1 VLVVSTVLVGTA
13 RASVTRL
20 WVYCGVPVFG
30 SLLEVVF
37 SILVMVPSLR
47 KKKQGIKDIKET
59 SPSPSLKRHGRGST
73 QGNQSKVS
81 SKGGARKAK
90 AKRPAKNSVDEVS
103 EGSDG
108 TSAKRRLRR
117 SPHVARGSPH
127 VAKAKQQPDSVRK
140 RKKNDSADEDS
151 YISMESSEYSSESD
165 CPSSNSSASSSS
177 TNSVL
182 QQSGIYVRYAQKIAN
197 ALKGLDLKMKKL
209 KYRSVER
216 HITFNDMVKKC
227 RKVIISERSS
237 LRMRDG
243 RERRSWEFMFHSW
256 LAYAEEYPEQK
267 NTICIK
273 ENRKLACWVHEQ
285 RKKFVKSVLLEDRLV
300 LLLDNGF
307 IFQPRLHEKESMKT
321 LVDRHKGMYCS
332 TFVCL

>member
-1 VLVVSTVLVGTA
+1 
-13 RASVTRL
+13 
-20 WVYCGVPVFG
+20 
-30 SLLEVVF
+30 
-37 SILVMVPSLR
+37 MVPSLS
-47 KKKQGIKDIKET
+47 KKKQGIKEM
-59 SPSPSLKRHGRGST
+59 SPSPSLKCHGHGST
-73 QGNQSKVS
+73 QGNRSKVSRCSSRVGIS

-90 AKRPAKNSVDEVS
+90 RHAKNSIDEVS

-108 TSAKRRLRR
+108 TLAKRHLRR
-117 SPHVARGSPH
+117 SRHVAKGSPH
-127 VAKAKQQPDSVRK
+127 VAKAKKPPDNLRK
-140 RKKNDSADEDS
+140 RKRNDSADEDS
-151 YISMESSEYSSESD
+151 DNSKEYSEYSSESD
-165 CPSSNSSASSSS
+165 FPSSNSSVSSSS

-197 ALKGLDLKMKKL
+197 ALKGLDAKMKKL
-209 KYRSVER
+209 KYWSVEC

-227 RKVIISERSS
+227 RKVIITERSS

-267 NTICIK
+267 NTICGK
-273 ENRKLACWVHEQ
+273 ENPKLACWVHEQ

-307 IFQPRLHEKESMKT
+307 IFQPRLHEKQSMKT
-321 LVDRHKGMYCS
+321 LVERHKGMYFL
-332 TFVCL
+332 TFVCLLSL

>member
-1 VLVVSTVLVGTA
+1 MLVVSTVLVGTA

-37 SILVMVPSLR
+37 SILVMVPSLS

-151 YISMESSEYSSESD
+151 YISKESSEYSSESD

-182 QQSGIYVRYAQKIAN
+182 QQSGIHVRYAQKIAK

-267 NTICIK
+267 NTFCIK
-273 ENRKLACWVHEQ
+273 TNRKLACWVHEQ

>member
-1 VLVVSTVLVGTA
+1 
-13 RASVTRL
+13 
-20 WVYCGVPVFG
+20 
-30 SLLEVVF
+30 
-37 SILVMVPSLR
+37 M
-47 KKKQGIKDIKET
+47 
-59 SPSPSLKRHGRGST
+59 SPSPSLKRHGCRST

-81 SKGGARKAK
+81 RCSSHVGFSSKG
-90 AKRPAKNSVDEVS
+90 KRHAKNSVDEVS

-108 TSAKRRLRR
+108 TSAKRRLRC
-117 SPHVARGSPH
+117 SPHVAKGSPH
-127 VAKAKQQPDSVRK
+127 VAKAKKPPDNLRK
-140 RKKNDSADEDS
+140 RKRNDSADEDS
-151 YISMESSEYSSESD
+151 DNSKEYSEYSSELD
-165 CPSSNSSASSSS
+165 CPSSNSSVSSSC

-182 QQSGIYVRYAQKIAN
+182 QQSGIYVRYTQIIAN
-197 ALKGLDLKMKKL
+197 ALKGLDAKMKKH

-227 RKVIISERSS
+227 RKVIITERSS
-237 LRMRDG
+237 LHMRDG

-267 NTICIK
+267 NTICGK

-307 IFQPRLHEKESMKT
+307 IFQPRLHEKQSMKT
-321 LVDRHKGMYCS
+321 LVERHKGMNCS

>member
-1 VLVVSTVLVGTA
+1 
-13 RASVTRL
+13 
-20 WVYCGVPVFG
+20 
-30 SLLEVVF
+30 
-37 SILVMVPSLR
+37 
-47 KKKQGIKDIKET
+47 
-59 SPSPSLKRHGRGST
+59 
-73 QGNQSKVS
+73 
-81 SKGGARKAK
+81 
-90 AKRPAKNSVDEVS
+90 
-103 EGSDG
+103 
-108 TSAKRRLRR
+108 
-117 SPHVARGSPH
+117 
-127 VAKAKQQPDSVRK
+127 
-140 RKKNDSADEDS
+140 
-151 YISMESSEYSSESD
+151 
-165 CPSSNSSASSSS
+165 
-177 TNSVL
+177 
-182 QQSGIYVRYAQKIAN
+182 
-197 ALKGLDLKMKKL
+197 MKKL

>member
-1 VLVVSTVLVGTA
+1 
-13 RASVTRL
+13 
-20 WVYCGVPVFG
+20 
-30 SLLEVVF
+30 
-37 SILVMVPSLR
+37 
-47 KKKQGIKDIKET
+47 
-59 SPSPSLKRHGRGST
+59 
-73 QGNQSKVS
+73 
-81 SKGGARKAK
+81 
-90 AKRPAKNSVDEVS
+90 
-103 EGSDG
+103 
-108 TSAKRRLRR
+108 
-117 SPHVARGSPH
+117 
-127 VAKAKQQPDSVRK
+127 
-140 RKKNDSADEDS
+140 
-151 YISMESSEYSSESD
+151 MESSEYSSESD

-182 QQSGIYVRYAQKIAN
+182 QQSGIHVRYAQKIAN

-209 KYRSVER
+209 KYRSVEC

-273 ENRKLACWVHEQ
+273 TNRKLACWVHEQ

>member
-1 VLVVSTVLVGTA
+1 
-13 RASVTRL
+13 
-20 WVYCGVPVFG
+20 
-30 SLLEVVF
+30 
-37 SILVMVPSLR
+37 MVPSLS
-47 KKKQGIKDIKET
+47 KKKQDIKET
-59 SPSPSLKRHGRGST
+59 SPSPSLKRHGPGST
-73 QGNQSKVS
+73 QGNRSKVSRCSSRVGDS

-90 AKRPAKNSVDEVS
+90 RHAKNSVDEEVS

-117 SPHVARGSPH
+117 SPHVAK
-127 VAKAKQQPDSVRK
+127 KAKKQPDNLRK
-140 RKKNDSADEDS
+140 RKRNDSADEDS
-151 YISMESSEYSSESD
+151 DTSKEYSEYSSESD

-177 TNSVL
+177 TNSQL

-197 ALKGLDLKMKKL
+197 ALKRLDAKMKKL

-227 RKVIISERSS
+227 RKVIITERSS

-267 NTICIK
+267 NTICGK
-273 ENRKLACWVHEQ
+273 KNRKLACWVHEQ

-307 IFQPRLHEKESMKT
+307 IFQPRLHEKQSMKT
-321 LVDRHKGMYCS
+321 LVERHKGMYVS
-332 TFVCL
+332 TFVCLQSL